1 MRGHV
6 RAALLVALLASGLA
20 LSTAAAE
27 DAAPVAAP
35 SAASASDSD
44 STSPSPS
51 TPTATASWAYD
62 LAGELMSP
70 FCPGRTLAS
79 CPSPQ
84 AAELIQWI
92 ATQEAAGVTR
102 EEVIAILVE
111 RHGEEILGAPPARG
125 ITLWAYVFPVL
136 GFVAF
141 GGVAVLVLRRI
152 VAPRANAPVATPAQA
167 ASICAANSRPAAS
180 GPTSDE
186 LARIVDAELAERA

>member
-1 MRGHV
+1 MRGRV
-6 RAALLVALLASGLA
+6 GAALLIAALAASV
-20 LSTAAAE
+20 AAAE
-27 DAAPVAAP
+27 GAAPAPAGAPVADAT
-35 SAASASDSD
+35 
-44 STSPSPS
+44 ST
-51 TPTATASWAYD
+51 WAYD

-92 ATQEAAGVTR
+92 ATQEAAGVSR

-141 GGVAVLVLRRI
+141 GAVAVLVLRRI
-152 VAPRANAPVATPAQA
+152 VAPGVRP
-167 ASICAANSRPAAS
+167 PAAAPPPAAIALPAGA
-180 GPTSDE
+180 GPAADE

>member
-1 MRGHV
+1 MRGFIC
-6 RAALLVALLASGLA
+6 AAFLVAVLASSIAITAITAEAADAAEGA
-20 LSTAAAE
+20 GTAAPM
-27 DAAPVAAP
+27 D
-35 SAASASDSD
+35 SAAGS
-44 STSPSPS
+44 
-51 TPTATASWAYD
+51 SWAYD

-84 AAELIQWI
+84 AAEMIQWI

-102 EEVIAILVE
+102 EAVIAILVE

-125 ITLWAYVFPVL
+125 ITLWAYIFPVL

-141 GGVAVLVLRRI
+141 GGIAVFVLRRI
-152 VAPRANAPVATPAQA
+152 VAPGERGAAAASMHPVAATD
-167 ASICAANSRPAAS
+167 ANVRPAVS
-180 GPTSDE
+180 GPASDE

>member
-6 RAALLVALLASGLA
+6 CAALLVAVLASGLA
-20 LSTAAAE
+20 LSRAAAE
-27 DAAPVAAP
+27 DVAPAAAPA
-35 SAASASDSD
+35 AASASDSD
-44 STSPSPS
+44 STSTS
-51 TPTATASWAYD
+51 TWAYD

-167 ASICAANSRPAAS
+167 ASMSAANVHPAAP
-180 GPTSDE
+180 GPASDE